1 MWAQTEIRLLE
12 ERVARQEKLL
22 DSTTGKVPYNSP
34 GITYR
39 GTTVSLEDYRLVP
52 DTAVR
57 ICTDKVGFD
66 VSMTE
71 NGGLRIY
78 AQFRD
83 FNRALAVIPETS
95 NVFQIHVL
103 PDGVKE
109 KL

>member
-22 DSTTGKVPYNSP
+22 DSTTQKVAYDSP

-52 DTAVR
+52 DTAIR
-57 ICTDKVGFD
+57 ICTDKAGFD
-66 VSMTE
+66 VSITD

-83 FNRALAVIPETS
+83 FSRSLAVIPETS

-103 PDGVKE
+103 PEGTKE
-109 KL
+109 KQ